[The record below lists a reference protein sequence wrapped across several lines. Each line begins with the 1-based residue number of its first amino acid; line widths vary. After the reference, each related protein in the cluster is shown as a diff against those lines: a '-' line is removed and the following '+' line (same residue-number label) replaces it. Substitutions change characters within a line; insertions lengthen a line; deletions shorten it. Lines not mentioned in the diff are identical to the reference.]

1 MRKKL
6 WLVLS
11 IGLMLTVIGLAGCNT
26 TSPANATFTG
36 GIFSSQSTGIWVSGE
51 GKVTAVPDTTIL
63 SLGVQVQATTVS
75 QAQGQAS
82 SSMNAVVNAL
92 KAGGVAEKDIQTTN
106 YNIQQLTRYDE
117 ATRQQIVIGYLVTN
131 TVSAKIRKVENTGSI
146 IDTTAAAGG
155 DYIHIN
161 SISFTI
167 DDPKTYVTQ
176 ARQMAMA
183 DAKSKAQQLADQSG
197 VKLGEP
203 TYIVEIGGSVP
214 IKSTPGTGVP
224 SVPDASPSPISP
236 GEMNITLTV
245 QVAYNIK

>member
-1 MRKKL
+1 MRTKL

-11 IGLMLTVIGLAGCNT
+11 LGLMLTVIGLAGCNA
-26 TSPANATFTG
+26 TSPANSTITG
-36 GIFSSQSTGIWVSGE
+36 GIFNNQATGIWVSGE

-63 SLGVQVQATTVS
+63 SLGVQVQDTNVS
-75 QAQGQAS
+75 QAQGKAS

-106 YNIQQLTRYDE
+106 YNIQQLTRYDD
-117 ATRQQIVIGYLVTN
+117 ATRQQVVIGYLVTN
-131 TVSAKIRKVENTGSI
+131 TVSAKIRKVENTGSV
-146 IDTTAAAGG
+146 IDAVAAAGG
-155 DYIHIN
+155 DYTRIN

-176 ARQMAMA
+176 ARQLAIT
-183 DAKSKAQQLADQSG
+183 DAKNKAQQLADRSG

-214 IKSTPGTGVP
+214 IKSTPGTAAP
-224 SVPDASPSPISP
+224 SVPDASPSPVSP

-245 QVAYNIK
+245 QVTYSIK